1 MPIRIEDVKRANQ
14 KDIEAIVRYVEPGT
28 LRQGTCTRTLNVCEY
43 FVPLAIV
50 HSGHRD
56 HFSGCVSEAVK
67 RMCDVKE
74 SNTRNARTR

>member
-1 MPIRIEDVKRANQ
+1 MPIRIENVKRANQ
-14 KDIEAIVRYVEPGT
+14 KDIEAIVRYVEQVHLGKGRAPALLMFVNT
-28 LRQGTCTRTLNVCEY
+28 LY
-43 FVPLAIV
+43 HF